1 MNREIV
7 NELCRA
13 LMLLGAKADLLGT
26 VGSWGDS
33 LPESMVLA
41 DLRYWN
47 EVTEQELRDRILPAR
62 TSCPLPSH
70 SQSAAQEKTR

>member
-13 LMLLGAKADLLGT
+13 LMLLGAKSDLLST

-33 LPESMVLA
+33 LPESIVLD
-41 DLRYWN
+41 DLRSWN
-47 EVTEQELRDRILPAR
+47 EATTKELTDRI
-62 TSCPLPSH
+62 
-70 SQSAAQEKTR
+70 SQSK